1 MNLNNLR
8 RLGNRIPISIK
19 PDEDGFTG
27 RECPNSQCEGY
38 FKVQF
43 GTGLKGDN
51 LPCHC
56 PYCGHESGHNE
67 FWTKEQIE
75 YAQSVAHRQIT
86 DAIFKDLKAL
96 EFDSKPKGGFGIGIS
111 LKLQPGR
118 PVPIRYYRE
127 KQLETILICN
137 QCTLRY
143 AIYGIFAFCPDCGVH
158 NSKQILEKNLEL
170 TKKQLD
176 LSAKLENGLIET
188 LVNDAL
194 ENVVSAFDGFGREV
208 CKVRSK
214 SSKNPEEALKIRFQ
228 NIDGAKK
235 KIIDLFGIDISQC
248 LSSDE
253 WDFTIKE
260 FQKRHLVSHKM
271 GIVDQEYIDK
281 SHDIDAKVGRKISI
295 ASEEVERLI
304 RIILKQANYIVNTLP
319 E

>member
-1 MNLNNLR
+1 MNLHNLH

-27 RECPNSQCEGY
+27 RECPNPECEGY

-43 GTGLKGDN
+43 GTGLKGEN

-56 PYCGHESGHNE
+56 PYCGHESGQNE

-75 YAQSVAHRQIT
+75 YAKSIAHEQIT
-86 DAIFKDLKAL
+86 DAIFKDLKSL
-96 EFDSKPKGGFGIGIS
+96 EFESKPKGAFGIGIS

-170 TKKQLD
+170 AKKQLE
-176 LSAKLENGLIET
+176 LSAKLDDGLIET
-188 LVNDAL
+188 LINDAL
-194 ENVVSAFDGFGREV
+194 ENVVSAFDGFGREL
-208 CKVRSK
+208 CKVRYK
-214 SSKNPEEALKIRFQ
+214 SSNNPDEALKIRFQ
-228 NIDGAKK
+228 NLDGAKN
-235 KIIDLFGIDISQC
+235 KIIQIFGVDFSQG
-248 LSSDE
+248 LSSDK
-253 WDFTIKE
+253 WDFAIKE

-281 SHDIDAKVGRKISI
+281 SHDLDAKVGRKISI
-295 ASEEVERLI
+295 ALEEVEQLI
-304 RIILKQANYIVNTLP
+304 TVISKLADYIVNMLP
-319 E
+319 